1 MLAIANF
8 QMFVQHGPN
17 IEGLRHRSFAA
28 CPQAAF
34 FVATL
39 RHDGQIQG
47 GASFTCAAR
56 LATASA
62 VRSSRTTPLA
72 MLLR

>member
-1 MLAIANF
+1 MPTFRCLCSTTRTSRGCGTEASPR
-8 QMFVQHGPN
+8 VRKLP
-17 IEGLRHRSFAA
+17 
-28 CPQAAF
+28 F